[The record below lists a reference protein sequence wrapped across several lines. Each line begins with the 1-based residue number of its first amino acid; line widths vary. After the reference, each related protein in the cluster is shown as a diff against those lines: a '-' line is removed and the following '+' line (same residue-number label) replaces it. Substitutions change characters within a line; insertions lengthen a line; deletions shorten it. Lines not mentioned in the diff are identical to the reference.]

1 MTSTITAH
9 GYTFNVETQGFK
21 YANTQADKERGI
33 DAAEDALRAMPAAEV
48 AALHA
53 ADLKWVTG
61 GCADE
66 RPAGLDRIEAAAE
79 AEATR
84 GWHNA
89 SDAFI
94 SISAE
99 P

>member
-1 MTSTITAH
+1 MTTITAH
-9 GYTFNVETQGFK
+9 GYSFNVETQGFK
-21 YANTQADKERGI
+21 YANTQTDKERGI
-33 DAAEDALRAMPAAEV
+33 DFAEDALRALPAAEV

-53 ADLKWVTG
+53 SDLAWVTA
-61 GCADE
+61 GCVTD
-66 RPAGLDRIEAAAE
+66 RPEGLDRIETAAA

-84 GWHNA
+84 GWHNS